1 MEVPNFK
8 RIFFQQYQNLKF
20 KLLGDEYKNK
30 SLEREMMQTSLLNH
44 VTRTELG
51 KETRPI
57 KIEKDY
63 LISNEELSSYRDA
76 DLINFFAE
84 NN

>member
-1 MEVPNFK
+1 
-8 RIFFQQYQNLKF
+8 
-20 KLLGDEYKNK
+20 
-30 SLEREMMQTSLLNH
+30 MMQTSLLNH

-63 LISNEELSSYRDA
+63 LISNEELSSYRT
-76 DLINFFAE
+76 LI
-84 NN
+84 